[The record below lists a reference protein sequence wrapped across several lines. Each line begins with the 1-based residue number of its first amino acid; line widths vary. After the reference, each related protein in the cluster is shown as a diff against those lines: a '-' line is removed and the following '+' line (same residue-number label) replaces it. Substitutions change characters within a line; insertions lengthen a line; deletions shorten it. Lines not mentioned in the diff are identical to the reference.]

1 MLFCCIDAGSRK
13 FNSALFKYSTTLS
26 QLLIVLDMNNVTL
39 LMLSS
44 DVGFFSPQAANTM
57 QGCLV
62 FVFLNRSLFFRC
74 HRNILDKR
82 GQRSG
87 WCPRCRHSH
96 HQRWGKPRARGR
108 KERILHLDCRG
119 SCAALAFS
127 FPSFDLCTSY
137 SLFPSPTFLVLLRP
151 LAPIMSTRNPQAVH
165 KQTSSQ
171 CVFLLFPSVETISVI
186 YILSFIFSLVWGFFV
201 CCFLLLADVFHWQ
214 LAVAAEVA
222 PLSLPHLQHEYLEIC
237 KSTMTAP

>member
-1 MLFCCIDAGSRK
+1 MLFCCIDAGSHK
-13 FNSALFKYSTTLS
+13 FCSSLFKYSTTLS

-44 DVGFFSPQAANTM
+44 DVFFSPQAANTM

-87 WCPRCRHSH
+87 WCPRCRHSY

-137 SLFPSPTFLVLLRP
+137 SLFPSPTFLVLLQP

-186 YILSFIFSLVWGFFV
+186 YILSFIGLGVFCLLFFAFGRCFSLAACCCCWSCPFV
-201 CCFLLLADVFHWQ
+201 T
-214 LAVAAEVA
+214 
-222 PLSLPHLQHEYLEIC
+222 SSS
-237 KSTMTAP
+237 STWIPRNL